1 MSQDTETPAEP
12 DYRVPGAVHEATRSL
27 LRLRTDGDARRLA
40 EHLVHELGGRLVP
53 VGTDDPSVIPVDVSF
68 GDGEP
73 MLPAAP
79 PGSVARAV
87 LERYL
92 APFLL
97 DARHVL
103 QFSGQNERLTESAS
117 TDLLTGLAN
126 RRTVDRA
133 LGRLSDDD
141 TVIMLDL
148 DHFKQVNDNF
158 GHTAG
163 DEVLRVFGS
172 VLRGTARSRDITG
185 RFGGEEF
192 LVILGPGGDA
202 DAFLRRLHTKWLTE
216 RPRPVTFS
224 AGIVLSAGDPDEAVN
239 LADQALY
246 QAKDAGRDQWIWA
259 TARRPAGYRPPRDYL
274 QTYLRDAVLGN
285 RRPAVRLTI
294 DMLDRRVSREQIVVD
309 LLAAAQREVGQR
321 WYCDELT
328 SADEHLASGVTAA
341 ALDMLMGETSQP
353 PDGSL
358 TVVTCA
364 EGDFHSLAAQ
374 MFGELLREHRVGV
387 TVLGASTP
395 AEVVAEFLVR
405 SGAGSL
411 AISCSVP
418 IFFPGAVRLVD
429 AAHRQG
435 IPVIAGGPAFG
446 HGPRRAER
454 LGADAWALTAA
465 DAAVILL
472 GWRSEPPSVNRDP
485 TPVDPVALRL
495 TAQAEAL
502 GGAAFDGLAACFPPM
517 AGYDE
522 TRMARTRED
531 LVFIVQFLA
540 AALLAADQA
549 VFGDF
554 LYWLQ
559 NLLIQRGVP
568 PQALITGLEAL
579 RPVVE
584 AVDTGAALLLDLGRQ
599 ELLDGAVLARGG
611 DPPDPPHAL
620 RARAVVLR
628 RHTGHSPGLKARF
641 AGPVAIASP

>member
-1 MSQDTETPAEP
+1 MSQDTETPAVP
-12 DYRVPGAVHEATRSL
+12 HYQVPGAVHEATRSL
-27 LRLRTDGDARRLA
+27 LRLRTGGDARRVA
-40 EHLVHELGGRLVP
+40 EHLIRELGGQLVP
-53 VGTDDPSVIPVDVSF
+53 AGTDDPSVIPVDVSF

-73 MLPAAP
+73 LLAAAP
-79 PGSVARAV
+79 PGSAARAL
-87 LERYL
+87 LERHL

-103 QFSGQNERLTESAS
+103 QLSGRNERLAESAS
-117 TDLLTGLAN
+117 TDLLTGLLN
-126 RRTVDRA
+126 RRMLDRA
-133 LGRLSDDD
+133 LGRLSAND

-148 DHFKQVNDNF
+148 DHFKQVNDDL
-158 GHTAG
+158 GHAAG

-172 VLRGTARSRDITG
+172 VLRGTVRGRDTVG

-192 LVILGPGGDA
+192 LIVLAPGA
-202 DAFLRRLHTKWLTE
+202 NAEAFLQRLRAEWLAE
-216 RPRPVTFS
+216 RPLPITFS
-224 AGIVLSAGDPDEAVN
+224 AGIVLSAGDPDETVS

-246 QAKDAGRDQWIWA
+246 QAKEAGRDQWVWA
-259 TARRPAGYRPPRDYL
+259 TGRQPASYRPPGDYL
-274 QTYLRDAVLGN
+274 QTYLRDAVLGD
-285 RRPAVRLTI
+285 RRAAVRLTL
-294 DMLDRRVSREQIVVD
+294 DLLDRRVSREQIVVD

-321 WYCDELT
+321 WYCNELT
-328 SADEHLASGVTAA
+328 PADEHLASGVTAA
-341 ALDMLMGETSQP
+341 ALDTLMSETSQP
-353 PDGSL
+353 PGGSL

-374 MFGELLREHRVGV
+374 MFGELLREHGVGV

-405 SGAGSL
+405 SDADSL

-418 IFFPGAVRLVD
+418 IFFPGTVRLVD

-465 DAAVILL
+465 DAAAILL

-502 GGAAFDGLAACFPPM
+502 GGAAFDGLAARFPPM

-522 TRMARTRED
+522 RQMARTRED

-540 AALLAADQA
+540 ATLLAADQA
-549 VFGDF
+549 IFGDF

-559 NLLIQRGVP
+559 NLLVQRGVP
-568 PQALITGLEAL
+568 PQALIAGLEAL

-599 ELLDGAVLARGG
+599 ELLDG
-611 DPPDPPHAL
+611 L
-620 RARAVVLR
+620 R
-628 RHTGHSPGLKARF
+628 
-641 AGPVAIASP
+641 

>member
-12 DYRVPGAVHEATRSL
+12 HYQVPGAVHEATRSL
-27 LRLRTDGDARRLA
+27 LRLGSSGDARRIA
-40 EHLVHELGGRLVP
+40 EHLVRELGGQLVP
-53 VGTDDPSVIPVDVSF
+53 AGTDNPSVIPVDVSF

-73 MLPAAP
+73 LLAAAS
-79 PGSVARAV
+79 PGSAARAL
-87 LERYL
+87 LERHL
-92 APFLL
+92 TPFLL
-97 DARHVL
+97 DARYVL
-103 QFSGQNERLTESAS
+103 QLSGRNERLAESAS
-117 TDLLTGLAN
+117 TDLLTGLPN
-126 RRTVDRA
+126 RRMLDRA
-133 LGRLSDDD
+133 LGRLSAED

-148 DHFKQVNDNF
+148 DHFKHVNDTF
-158 GHTAG
+158 GHAAG

-172 VLRGTARSRDITG
+172 VLRGTVRGRDIVG

-192 LVILGPGGDA
+192 LVVLAPGGDA
-202 DAFLRRLHTKWLTE
+202 DAFLQRLRAEWLTE

-224 AGIVLSAGDPDEAVN
+224 AGIAASAGDPDETVS
-239 LADQALY
+239 LADHALY
-246 QAKDAGRDQWIWA
+246 QAKEASRDQWIWA
-259 TARRPAGYRPPRDYL
+259 TARRPARYRPPRDYL
-274 QTYLRDAVLGN
+274 QAYLRDAILGN
-285 RRPAVRLTI
+285 RRAAVRLTT
-294 DMLDRRVSREQIVVD
+294 DLLDRRVSREQIVVD

-321 WYCDELT
+321 WYCNELT
-328 SADEHLASGVTAA
+328 PADEHLASGVTAA
-341 ALDMLMGETSQP
+341 ALDTLMGETSQP
-353 PDGSL
+353 PGGSL

-374 MFGELLREHRVGV
+374 MFGELLREHGIGV
-387 TVLGASTP
+387 AVLGASTP

-418 IFFPGAVRLVD
+418 IFFPGTVRLVD

-465 DAAVILL
+465 DAAAILL
-472 GWRSEPPSVNRDP
+472 GWRSEPPSVSRDP
-485 TPVDPVALRL
+485 TLVDPVALRL

-522 TRMARTRED
+522 RRIARTRED

-540 AALLAADQA
+540 ATLLAADQA
-549 VFGDF
+549 IFGDF

-559 NLLIQRGVP
+559 NLLVQRGVP
-568 PQALITGLEAL
+568 PRALITGLEAL

-584 AVDTGAALLLDLGRQ
+584 AVDAGAALLLDLGRQ
-599 ELLDGAVLARGG
+599 ELLDR
-611 DPPDPPHAL
+611 L
-620 RARAVVLR
+620 R
-628 RHTGHSPGLKARF
+628 
-641 AGPVAIASP
+641 

>member
-12 DYRVPGAVHEATRSL
+12 HYQVPGAVHEATRSL
-27 LRLRTDGDARRLA
+27 LRLRTGGDARRLA
-40 EHLVHELGGRLVP
+40 EHLVHELGGQLVP
-53 VGTDDPSVIPVDVSF
+53 AGTDDPSVIPVDVSF

-73 MLPAAP
+73 MLAAAP
-79 PGSVARAV
+79 PGSAARAV
-87 LERYL
+87 LERHL
-92 APFLL
+92 PSFLL

-103 QFSGQNERLTESAS
+103 QLSGRNERLAESAS

-126 RRTVDRA
+126 RRMLDRA
-133 LGRLSDDD
+133 LGRLSADD

-158 GHTAG
+158 GHAAG

-172 VLRGTARSRDITG
+172 VLRGTVRGRETVG

-192 LVILGPGGDA
+192 LVVLGPGGDA
-202 DAFLRRLHTKWLTE
+202 EAFLQRLRAEWLTE

-224 AGIVLSAGDPDEAVN
+224 AGIGLSAGDPDETVS

-246 QAKDAGRDQWIWA
+246 QAKEAGRDQWIWA
-259 TARRPAGYRPPRDYL
+259 TGRRPTSYQPLREYVQSYL
-274 QTYLRDAVLGN
+274 GDAVVGD
-285 RRPAVRLTI
+285 RRAAVRLT
-294 DMLDRRVSREQIVVD
+294 LDLLDQRVSREQIVVD
-309 LLAAAQREVGQR
+309 LLAAAQREVGER
-321 WYCDELT
+321 WYCNELT
-328 SADEHLASGVTAA
+328 AANEHLASGVTAA
-341 ALDMLMGETSQP
+341 ALDTLMGETSQP
-353 PDGSL
+353 PGGSL

-374 MFGELLREHRVGV
+374 MFGELLREHGVGV

-405 SGAGSL
+405 SGADSL

-465 DAAVILL
+465 DAAAILL

-502 GGAAFDGLAACFPPM
+502 GGAAFDGLAARFPSM

-522 TRMARTRED
+522 RRMARTRED

-540 AALLAADQA
+540 ATLLAADQA
-549 VFGDF
+549 IFGDF

-559 NLLIQRGVP
+559 NLLVQRGVP
-568 PQALITGLEAL
+568 PQALIAGLEAL
-579 RPVVE
+579 RPVIE

-599 ELLDGAVLARGG
+599 ELLDGL
-611 DPPDPPHAL
+611 
-620 RARAVVLR
+620 
-628 RHTGHSPGLKARF
+628 S
-641 AGPVAIASP
+641 